1 MPANARLLAMSDLR
15 EALGD
20 NFPNRLDW
28 GYRCDL
34 AADDDEG
41 DCEQRDDDQEDHE
54 EGAHVQPPL
63 QAQLAGVGQGVQA
76 GLT

>member
-1 MPANARLLAMSDLR
+1 MPDYQQCQILGKPWGTISQIDLT
-15 EALGD
+15 GVI
-20 NFPNRLDW
+20 
-28 GYRCDL
+28 GDL

>member
-1 MPANARLLAMSDLR
+1 MT
-15 EALGD
+15 GVI
-20 NFPNRLDW
+20 
-28 GYRCDL
+28 GDL

-41 DCEQRDDDQEDHE
+41 DGEQRDDDQEDHE